1 MQRTRIPYAPAFV
14 AALVTI
20 GFRPVPVRLV
30 PQAGGGTP
38 IDVEVRPS
46 KTMPGGQVTFRG
58 SAVPT
63 GSGSHVSIAV
73 QTPAGG
79 KPVSLQAPVGV
90 DGTYSVLF
98 GQTSATGAYTVQVT
112 APDGKSKVS
121 ATLYVVAPGVIPAAV
136 ADDTEELLTASRDA
150 LQIIRKTLAG
160 LPPSSS
166 RQQADAQLAEAEERT
181 SEALKQVPFVR
192 KTMTDAFQARAS
204 VEEDNPAWDE
214 YVDELEVWQENA
226 ADRAAALRSTIG
238 DIPAKTQ
245 RCRDLDRM
253 VEALTFVSEVS
264 AYSKIPTDMSVD
276 FWSGKV
282 PEGFVA
288 RLSTSPDYKPATKFV
303 ATSMLKT
310 AAAAFTGG
318 PVGVIASIPGLVA
331 GAGQFLLQDVM
342 GDLCERMEG
351 PLSATFVGESFTT
364 AGERFFDYTI
374 AIDGKVVV
382 LYEKDAPLGQS
393 VPLVGYLEGNG
404 RFEVH
409 DNPEPI
415 VRLTPGQVLFHKV
428 ISPPGSAYWDE
439 IGQFSRALL
448 PHSFRIPLKGRME
461 GDSIVLALAAAD
473 HDFSD
478 AIKGRSIYVV
488 MPTGGLVPQIIDS
501 PIALQKAQPII
512 DRVVRRHPVLK
523 ITHGA
528 KETVAQGTFARDTT
542 NASKTAR
549 VRTQLTMKACTP
561 GCLPLPL
568 SPKTKKTGGQSEG
581 RP

>member
-1 MQRTRIPYAPAFV
+1 MDRTRISHASAVAVALAIVGVPPAPLSA
-14 AALVTI
+14 
-20 GFRPVPVRLV
+20 VR
-30 PQAGGGTP
+30 QTGGGSP
-38 IDVEVRPS
+38 IDVEVTPS
-46 KTMPGGQVTFRG
+46 KTMPGGRVTLRG
-58 SAVPT
+58 SAVPM
-63 GSGSHVSIAV
+63 GSGSHVSIVV
-73 QTPAGG
+73 QPPAGG
-79 KPVSLQAPVGV
+79 KPVALQAPVNAG
-90 DGTYSVLF
+90 GTYSVLF
-98 GQTSATGAYTVQVT
+98 GETSATGAYTVQVT
-112 APDGKSKVS
+112 APDGKSKTT
-121 ATLYVVAPGVIPAAV
+121 ATLYVVAAGVIPAAV
-136 ADDTEELLTASRDA
+136 ADDIGALLTASRDA
-150 LQIIRKTLAG
+150 LQVIRKVLAG
-160 LPPSSS
+160 LPSSPA
-166 RQQADAQLAEAEERT
+166 RQQADAQLAEAEDRT
-181 SEALKQVPFVR
+181 NEALKQVPFIR
-192 KTMTDAFQARAS
+192 QKMTDAFKARAS
-204 VEEDNPAWDE
+204 VEEDNPPWDE
-214 YVDELEVWQENA
+214 YVGELEAWQEDA
-226 ADRAAALRSTIG
+226 EDRAAALQSTIG

-253 VEALTFVSEVS
+253 VEALTFVSEAT
-264 AYSKIPTDMSVD
+264 AYSKLPGDMSVD

-310 AAAAFTGG
+310 AAAALTGG
-318 PVGVIASIPGLVA
+318 PAGVIKSIPGLVA

-351 PLSATFVGESFTT
+351 PLSATFLGESFTKG
-364 AGERFFDYTI
+364 GERFFDYTI
-374 AIDGKVVV
+374 ALAGKVVF
-382 LYEKDAPLGQS
+382 LYEKDTPFGQP

-404 RFEVH
+404 SFEVR

-428 ISPPGSAYWDE
+428 ISPPGSGYSDE

-461 GDSIVLALAAAD
+461 GDSIVFALEAAD

-478 AIKGRSIYVV
+478 VIKGRSIYVV

-512 DRVVRRHPVLK
+512 DRVVRRHPVLNL
-523 ITHGA
+523 TRGA

-542 NASKTAR
+542 NAGKTAR

-561 GCLPLPL
+561 SCLALPF
-568 SPKTKKTGGQSEG
+568 SPTKKKGADAGG